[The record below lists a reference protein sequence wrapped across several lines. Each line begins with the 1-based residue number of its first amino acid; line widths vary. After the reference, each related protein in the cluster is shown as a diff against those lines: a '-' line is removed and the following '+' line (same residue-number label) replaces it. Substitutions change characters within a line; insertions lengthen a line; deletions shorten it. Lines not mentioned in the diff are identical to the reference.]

1 MITRYSRPE
10 MRAVWTDENKLKLWL
25 QIELLAS
32 EALVKEGVVPTRDC
46 KKIKVGCAKWFANL
60 PGLVARQRELEKV
73 LNHDV
78 IAFTTAVAEA
88 INDKASRWFH
98 FGLTS
103 SDVGDT
109 CYAVQMQQ
117 SADLLIAD
125 VKKLLPVIARRAWEY
140 KFTPCIGRSHGIHAE
155 PTTFGLKLALM
166 HDEFKRALRRLE
178 TAREVVSVGKISGAV
193 GTSAHLSPRVEAY
206 VCKKLGL
213 RPAPI
218 ATQVVQRDI
227 HAEFQSAMALVGAS
241 IERWTVEFRHL
252 QRTEV
257 LEAEEPFSKGQK
269 GSSAMPHKRNPITW
283 ERLTGLAR
291 VLRGNALAALENVA
305 LWHERD
311 ISHSSVERII
321 FPDSCTLLDYMF
333 GLLTRLMDGLA
344 VYPEN
349 MKKNLGL
356 SLGMW
361 NSQTVLLA
369 LIRKGLT
376 REAAYKL
383 VQDAS
388 MKTWEVKHA
397 GRDDAD
403 FVEVLKATPE
413 VAKHFKRG
421 ELEKLCS
428 LAFHFK
434 EVNRRFKRIGAIV
447 IPDNRTKKTKVTKK
461 LETGRF
467 VFFAP
472 SKFHSTARRRPTAG
486 LPPAE
491 MLSPASYNQKTSL
504 ALFVP
509 SRIRLRDILSR
520 PHFPNRLYACPI
532 RHLLSS
538 PRFHTS
544 PQFSL
549 A

>member
-10 MRAVWTDENKLKLWL
+10 MRGIWTDENKLKIWL

-32 EALVKEGVVPTRDC
+32 EALVNDGIVPAADFANM
-46 KKIKVGCAKWFANL
+46 KAGADFWFAEL
-60 PGLVARQRELEKV
+60 KGLVERQKELERT

-78 IAFTTAVAEA
+78 IGFTTAVAEK
-88 INDKASRWFH
+88 ISGTSSRWLH

-103 SDVGDT
+103 SDIVDT
-109 CYAVQMQQ
+109 AFAVQMVQ
-117 SADLLIAD
+117 SADILIRD
-125 VKKLLPVIARRAWEY
+125 VQEVRKVIARRAKEHQ
-140 KFTPCIGRSHGIHAE
+140 FTPCIGRSHGIHAE

-166 HDEFKRALRRLE
+166 HDEFGRAEERLKRVRA
-178 TAREVVSVGKISGAV
+178 AAAIGKLSGAV
-193 GTSAHLSPRVEAY
+193 GTSAHLSPKVEAY
-206 VCKKLGL
+206 VCAKLGL
-213 RPAPI
+213 KPAPI

-227 HAEFQSAMALVGAS
+227 HADFMNTLALVGAS
-241 IERWTVEFRHL
+241 IERWAVEFRHL

-257 LEAEEPFSKGQK
+257 LEAEEPFTKGQK

-291 VLRGNALAALENVA
+291 VLRGNAIAALENVA

-333 GLLTRLMDGLA
+333 GLLQRMMEGLA

-376 REAAYKL
+376 REQSYEL
-383 VQDAS
+383 VQRNA

-403 FVEVLKATPE
+403 FLAQLKSDPE
-413 VAKHFKRG
+413 VARHFAEG

-428 LAFHFK
+428 IDFHLK
-434 EVNRRFKRIGAIV
+434 EVEARFKA
-447 IPDNRTKKTKVTKK
+447 
-461 LETGRF
+461 L
-467 VFFAP
+467 
-472 SKFHSTARRRPTAG
+472 G
-486 LPPAE
+486 L
-491 MLSPASYNQKTSL
+491 S
-504 ALFVP
+504 
-509 SRIRLRDILSR
+509 
-520 PHFPNRLYACPI
+520 
-532 RHLLSS
+532 
-538 PRFHTS
+538 
-544 PQFSL
+544 
-549 A
+549 

>member
-1 MITRYSRPE
+1 MIQRYSRPE
-10 MRAVWTDENKLKLWL
+10 MRAIWTDENRLKIWL

-32 EALVKEGVVPTRDC
+32 EALVRDGVVPAADFARMQAGADRCFADTKALTER
-46 KKIKVGCAKWFANL
+46 AK
-60 PGLVARQRELEKV
+60 ELEKT

-78 IAFTTAVAEA
+78 IGFTTAVAEK
-88 INDKASRWFH
+88 IEGGSSRWLH

-103 SDVGDT
+103 SDIVDT
-109 CYAVQMQQ
+109 AFAVQMVQ
-117 SADLLIAD
+117 SADLLIRD
-125 VKKLLPVIARRAWEY
+125 VEYLLPVIARRAREHML
-140 KFTPCIGRSHGIHAE
+140 TPCIGRSHGIHGE

-166 HDEFKRALRRLE
+166 HEEFVRALSRLRHI
-178 TAREVVSVGKISGAV
+178 REVVAVGKLSGAV
-193 GTSAHLSPRVEAY
+193 GTHAHLSPRIEAH

-218 ATQVVQRDI
+218 ATQVVQRDL
-227 HAEFQSAMALVGAS
+227 HAEFMNALALIGAS
-241 IERWTVEFRHL
+241 VEHWAVEFRHL

-257 LEAEEPFSKGQK
+257 LEAEEPFAPGQK

-291 VLRGNALAALENVA
+291 VLRGNAVAAMENVA

-333 GLLTRLMDGLA
+333 GLLTRLMDGLR
-344 VYPEN
+344 VYPAN
-349 MKKNLGL
+349 MQRNLGL

-376 REAAYKL
+376 REEAYEL
-383 VQDAS
+383 VQRNA

-403 FVEVLKATPE
+403 FLEVLKVDPA
-413 VAKHFKRG
+413 VAKHFKPG

-428 LAFHFK
+428 VDFHLK
-434 EVNRRFKRIGAIV
+434 QVKARFK
-447 IPDNRTKKTKVTKK
+447 K
-461 LETGRF
+461 L
-467 VFFAP
+467 
-472 SKFHSTARRRPTAG
+472 G
-486 LPPAE
+486 L
-491 MLSPASYNQKTSL
+491 
-504 ALFVP
+504 
-509 SRIRLRDILSR
+509 
-520 PHFPNRLYACPI
+520 
-532 RHLLSS
+532 
-538 PRFHTS
+538 
-544 PQFSL
+544 
-549 A
+549 

>member
-1 MITRYSRPE
+1 MIQRYSRPE
-10 MRAVWTDENKLKLWL
+10 MRQIWADENKLKIWL
-25 QIELLAS
+25 QIEMLAS
-32 EALVKEGVVPTRDC
+32 AALVQEGVVPAEDF
-46 KKIKVGCAKWFANL
+46 AKMKAGAEKCFADTKAL
-60 PGLVARQRELEKV
+60 TERAKELEKT

-78 IAFTTAVAEA
+78 IGFTTAVAEQ
-88 INDKASRWFH
+88 INSDASRWLH

-103 SDVGDT
+103 SDIGDT
-109 CYAVQMQQ
+109 AFAVQMTQ
-117 SADLLIAD
+117 SADILIAD
-125 VKKLLPVIARRAWEY
+125 VEKLLPVIAKRAQE
-140 KFTPCIGRSHGIHAE
+140 FQMTPCIGRSHGIHGE

-166 HDEFKRALRRLE
+166 YDEFRRALERLQR
-178 TAREVVSVGKISGAV
+178 AREVVAVGKLSGAV
-193 GTSAHLSPRVEAY
+193 GTNAHLSPRVEAS
-206 VCKKLGL
+206 VCQQLGL

-218 ATQVVQRDI
+218 STQVVQRDL
-227 HAEFQSAMALVGAS
+227 HAEFMNALALIGAS
-241 IERWTVEFRHL
+241 IERWAVEFRHL

-257 LEAEEPFSKGQK
+257 LEAEEPFTKGQK

-291 VLRGNALAALENVA
+291 VLRGNAMAALENVA

-333 GLLTRLMDGLA
+333 SLLVRLMDGLA

-349 MKKNLGL
+349 MKRNLGL

-383 VQDAS
+383 VQDAA

-403 FVEVLKATPE
+403 FVEQLKATPE
-413 VAKHFKRG
+413 VAKHFVKG

-428 LAFHFK
+428 LDFHFK
-434 EVNRRFKRIGAIV
+434 EVKNRFK
-447 IPDNRTKKTKVTKK
+447 K
-461 LETGRF
+461 L
-467 VFFAP
+467 
-472 SKFHSTARRRPTAG
+472 G
-486 LPPAE
+486 L
-491 MLSPASYNQKTSL
+491 
-504 ALFVP
+504 
-509 SRIRLRDILSR
+509 
-520 PHFPNRLYACPI
+520 
-532 RHLLSS
+532 
-538 PRFHTS
+538 
-544 PQFSL
+544 
-549 A
+549 

>member
-1 MITRYSRPE
+1 MIQRYTRPE
-10 MRAVWTDENKLKLWL
+10 MRAIWTDENKLRIWL
-25 QIELLAS
+25 EIELFAS
-32 EALVKEGVVPTRDC
+32 EALVAQGLIPAADFARLKAGAELCFADTKALTER
-46 KKIKVGCAKWFANL
+46 AK
-60 PGLVARQRELEKV
+60 ELEKT

-78 IAFTTAVAEA
+78 IGFTTAVSEK
-88 INDKASRWFH
+88 INHRASRWLH
-98 FGLTS
+98 YGLTS
-103 SDVGDT
+103 SDVVDT
-109 CYAVQMQQ
+109 AFGVQMIQ

-125 VKKLLPVIARRAWEY
+125 VKALLPVIARRAMEFQ
-140 KFTPCIGRSHGIHAE
+140 FTPCIGRSHGIHGE

-166 HDEFKRALRRLE
+166 HDEFGRALSRFQSIRK
-178 TAREVVSVGKISGAV
+178 SVAIGKLSGAV
-193 GTSAHLSPRVEAY
+193 GTNAHLSPKVEAF

-227 HAEFQSAMALVGAS
+227 HAEFMTTLALVAAS
-241 IERWTVEFRHL
+241 IERWAVEFRHL

-257 LEAEEPFSKGQK
+257 LEAEEPFTVGQK

-291 VLRGNALAALENVA
+291 VIRGNAVAALENVA

-333 GLLTRLMDGLA
+333 GLLTKMMTGLK

-376 REAAYKL
+376 REAAYEL
-383 VQDAS
+383 VQRNA
-388 MKTWEVKHA
+388 MQTWAVKHA

-403 FVEVLKATPE
+403 FLKQLQTDSE
-413 VAKHFKRG
+413 VAQHFKPG

-428 LAFHFK
+428 LDFHLK
-434 EVNRRFKRIGAIV
+434 EVKNRFRQL
-447 IPDNRTKKTKVTKK
+447 K
-461 LETGRF
+461 L
-467 VFFAP
+467 
-472 SKFHSTARRRPTAG
+472 K
-486 LPPAE
+486 
-491 MLSPASYNQKTSL
+491 
-504 ALFVP
+504 
-509 SRIRLRDILSR
+509 
-520 PHFPNRLYACPI
+520 
-532 RHLLSS
+532 
-538 PRFHTS
+538 
-544 PQFSL
+544 
-549 A
+549 

>member
-10 MRAVWTDENKLKLWL
+10 MRAIWTDENKLRWWL

-32 EALVKEGVVPTRDC
+32 EALAKEGVVPVKDLA
-46 KKIKVGCAKWFANL
+46 KIKAGASQWADNL
-60 PGLVARQRELEKV
+60 PGLVMRQKELEKT

-78 IAFTTAVAEA
+78 IAFTTAVAEK
-88 INDKASRWFH
+88 INDDASRWFH

-109 CYAVQMQQ
+109 ALAVQLTQ
-117 SADLLIAD
+117 SADLLIAG
-125 VKKLLPVIARRAWEY
+125 VIKLRKSIAAQAREY

-166 HDEFKRALRRLE
+166 YDEFGRALERLE
-178 TAREVVSVGKISGAV
+178 RVREVVAVGKLSGAV
-193 GTSAHLSPRVEAY
+193 GTSAHLPPKVEAI

-227 HAEFQSAMALVGAS
+227 HAEFMTALALVGAS
-241 IERWTVEFRHL
+241 IERWAVEFRHL

-257 LEAEEPFSKGQK
+257 LEAEEPFTKGQK

-291 VLRGNALAALENVA
+291 VLRGNALAALEDVA

-376 REAAYKL
+376 REAAYHL
-383 VQDAS
+383 VQEAA

-403 FVEVLKATPE
+403 FVEQLKADPA
-413 VAKHFKRG
+413 VAKHFRPG

-428 LAFHFK
+428 LDFHFK
-434 EVNRRFKRIGAIV
+434 EVNSRFKR
-447 IPDNRTKKTKVTKK
+447 
-461 LETGRF
+461 L
-467 VFFAP
+467 
-472 SKFHSTARRRPTAG
+472 G
-486 LPPAE
+486 L
-491 MLSPASYNQKTSL
+491 
-504 ALFVP
+504 
-509 SRIRLRDILSR
+509 
-520 PHFPNRLYACPI
+520 
-532 RHLLSS
+532 
-538 PRFHTS
+538 
-544 PQFSL
+544 
-549 A
+549 